1 MSAPQSLGFD
11 PCYGEMKSSV
21 MLRIV
26 YFSEIGWF
34 SFSGLVAG
42 ERWWWSLKRF
52 LSESG
57 PAIPGLILLSARG
70 DASAC

>member
-1 MSAPQSLGFD
+1 
-11 PCYGEMKSSV
+11 MKSSV

-34 SFSGLVAG
+34 SLSGLVAG

-70 DASAC
+70 GASAL